1 MPLPLEVK
9 QAVGLLQGFKGYN
22 YIKEAATERCVT
34 KIVVLQKV
42 VLIKVV
48 FLISH
53 YRRIGP

>member
-9 QAVGLLQGFKGYN
+9 QAVGLLQGFKGCN
-22 YIKEAATERCVT
+22 YIKEAATEGCVT

-42 VLIKVV
+42 ILIKVV
-48 FLISH
+48 LISH

>member
-1 MPLPLEVK
+1 MPLAIEVK
-9 QAVGLLQGFKGYN
+9 QAVGLLQGFKGCN

-42 VLIKVV
+42 ILIKVV
-48 FLISH
+48 LISH